1 MGYDDFINSVARRA
15 GASSEQARTIT
26 EATLETLADRISGG
40 EANDLAD
47 RLPYQLADHLR
58 KPPSREYAKAFGLGE
73 FVQRVSARVGG
84 DGALAA
90 AGVRAVFTTLRE
102 AVPGDEFKDMV
113 TQLPMDQAR
122 EINARGTERIRPGV

>member
-1 MGYDDFINSVARRA
+1 VDYDDFINSVARRA

-73 FVQRVSARVGG
+73 FVQRVVHVWVGTVRWPLPASARCSPPC
-84 DGALAA
+84 
-90 AGVRAVFTTLRE
+90 VRLSPATSSRTW
-102 AVPGDEFKDMV
+102 
-113 TQLPMDQAR
+113 
-122 EINARGTERIRPGV
+122 